1 MDLWVLTSSNTLA
14 SSIFH
19 AIQCSK
25 VSIGASQDGCFMGL
39 VSKLDIDVDVGIS
52 AILEYERFPR
62 GLYLKAVYLI
72 FYDSI

>member
-1 MDLWVLTSSNTLA
+1 
-14 SSIFH
+14 
-19 AIQCSK
+19 
-25 VSIGASQDGCFMGL
+25 MGL